1 MQFSPRDFH
10 NLQVM
15 QNRMIE
21 TEQLARYML
30 SQGLSIEFW
39 ENVKAGKQD
48 PWEKLAH
55 NDVNSQMVQFANPHT
70 HFTKK
75 DTDQKQVNNA

>member
-1 MQFSPRDFH
+1 MDLRHRDC
-10 NLQVM
+10 
-15 QNRMIE
+15 
-21 TEQLARYML
+21 TKLATYMRGELDMDL
-30 SQGLSIEFW
+30 SFFT
-39 ENVKAGKQD
+39 NVFNGTQD

-75 DTDQKQVNNA
+75 DAGQKQVNNA